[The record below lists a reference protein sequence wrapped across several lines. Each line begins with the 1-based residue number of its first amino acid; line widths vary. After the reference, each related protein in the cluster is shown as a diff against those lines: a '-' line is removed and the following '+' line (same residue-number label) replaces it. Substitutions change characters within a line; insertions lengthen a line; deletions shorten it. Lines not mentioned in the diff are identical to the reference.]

1 MGKQSKRVKKKKT
14 EAFQLEEE
22 PIVND
27 GYDGYYDD
35 VLPPDL
41 DREKEGLDKELI
53 KKVVL
58 VGIGVFVIISM
69 CVALLY
75 VH

>member
-22 PIVND
+22 TIVND

-35 VLPPDL
+35 ILPPDL

-75 VH
+75 VL